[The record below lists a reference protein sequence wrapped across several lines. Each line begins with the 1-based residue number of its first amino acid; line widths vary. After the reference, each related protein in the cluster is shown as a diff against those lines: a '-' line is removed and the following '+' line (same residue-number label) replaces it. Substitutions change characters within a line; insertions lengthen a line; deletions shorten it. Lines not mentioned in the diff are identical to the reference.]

1 MLHQRIRVRAEEIR
15 NKKID
20 VLRAIRPIPPEHV
33 DRLAV
38 RGQYGAGWIDNKPV
52 PAGLNLR
59 HPDFARFAVK
69 IGRAIG
75 REEQIVSALQ
85 IAEKDKSLFCLENDF
100 IGAAV
105 LDYLDET
112 GTFTGTAAELRTKLS
127 ERDLGFIRKDRPSA
141 KGVGKRLRTLW
152 PHFENIL
159 TVARQEED
167 RNHFKIYTLKSKS
180 ADFADFV

>member
-1 MLHQRIRVRAEEIR
+1 MNRRTDETDDSKLSDEITEHRDAALSFIAQTLSRA
-15 NKKID
+15 
-20 VLRAIRPIPPEHV
+20 
-33 DRLAV
+33 LA
-38 RGQYGAGWIDNKPV
+38 DNKPV